1 MSPELVKKQEY
12 DGRQVDM
19 WALGI
24 LLFALLTGT
33 FPFRGQSEKELYGK
47 IMRGKY
53 RDLDMVSR
61 DAGHLVSKML
71 EVDCRKRM
79 RASELIRDPWIK
91 CKDLPLSIFETAGGV
106 FRAHSSDGR
115 SSISTSFGAKISH
128 GNIAEHPRGSSKA
141 ESFNRGIT
149 MLHTKTIDQMKGLGY
164 SQKEIDDSLKTQNNI
179 SANIAKSNQNE
190 VYRVYQDLIESG
202 IK

>member
-1 MSPELVKKQEY
+1 
-12 DGRQVDM
+12 M

-71 EVDCRKRM
+71 EVDCKKRM

-91 CKDLPLSIFETAGGV
+91 CKDLPLSIFETAGGL
-106 FRAHSSDGR
+106 FRANSVDGR
-115 SSISTSFGAKISH
+115 TSLTLNFGSKESH
-128 GNIAEHPRGSSKA
+128 GGHG
-141 ESFNRGIT
+141 
-149 MLHTKTIDQMKGLGY
+149 
-164 SQKEIDDSLKTQNNI
+164 
-179 SANIAKSNQNE
+179 
-190 VYRVYQDLIESG
+190 
-202 IK
+202 